1 MFDTEPIGKT
11 VSSAVRSA
19 ADDDEGLL
27 LADPS
32 IRARRRENAVVWLT
46 RAAIL
51 VGGLAAWQMVS
62 GRYISAFWVS
72 KPSEIAH
79 SLRDLWTTGQL
90 LPALKATLTETAA
103 AFALG
108 AGCGIVVGL
117 ALGVSRI
124 LARALDPYLVALN
137 SIPRVALIPLFIL
150 WFGIGFDTKVY
161 FAATLVFFPVLT
173 NTLAGADDVDRDL
186 LDVVRVMGASRLD
199 SVRKILVP
207 SALVWVF
214 AGLRLSVP
222 YALMGAVVAE
232 MFASNQGIGYLVSR
246 SANQFDT
253 AATMAALFVTTILG
267 LVLTYA
273 LSITERVTLRWRY
286 AGK

>member
-1 MFDTEPIGKT
+1 M
-11 VSSAVRSA
+11 
-19 ADDDEGLL
+19 
-27 LADPS
+27 
-32 IRARRRENAVVWLT
+32 
-46 RAAIL
+46 
-51 VGGLAAWQMVS
+51 
-62 GRYISAFWVS
+62 
-72 KPSEIAH
+72 
-79 SLRDLWTTGQL
+79 
-90 LPALKATLTETAA
+90 
-103 AFALG
+103 
-108 AGCGIVVGL
+108 
-117 ALGVSRI
+117 
-124 LARALDPYLVALN
+124 
-137 SIPRVALIPLFIL
+137 ALIPLFIL
-150 WFGIGFDTKVY
+150 WFGISFDTKVY

-186 LDVVRVMGASRLD
+186 LDVVRVIGASRLD